1 MLFIVIQ
8 FLRREIFINVT
19 YAPYIPVKRRQFTI
33 FQLLYLLSYVS
44 IIFFDLLLLLEMS
57 FLPQPHLST
66 NIHVTIRLLFL
77 MTNADRSIDLTG
89 GDWGLRKKQK
99 DRHRESW
106 DLVGVTLLM
115 RDASNPLGLQVHLFI
130 QRRWESGVECRSSS
144 HGSSRVGSRS
154 RAAMVCCYLVQTVL
168 PRSACPVFLAR
179 QPCWTLLP
187 LGWVHS
193 YQPRGLWHSR
203 AYVKAYFHCLISH
216 SYQWWQ

>member
-1 MLFIVIQ
+1 MFPLFSLTCYC
-8 FLRREIFINVT
+8 FWKCLLAS
-19 YAPYIPVKRRQFTI
+19 APF
-33 FQLLYLLSYVS
+33 
-44 IIFFDLLLLLEMS
+44 
-57 FLPQPHLST
+57 ST

-115 RDASNPLGLQVHLFI
+115 RDASNPLSLQVHLLT
-130 QRRWESGVECRSSS
+130 QHEWESGVEWRSSS

-187 LGWVHS
+187 LGWVRN